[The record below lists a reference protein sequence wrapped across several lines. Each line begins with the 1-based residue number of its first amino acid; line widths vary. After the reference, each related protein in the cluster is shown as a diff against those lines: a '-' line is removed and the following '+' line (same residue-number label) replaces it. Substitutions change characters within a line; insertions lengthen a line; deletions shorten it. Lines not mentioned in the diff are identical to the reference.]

1 VRIVK
6 SIPGTWILILILLAM
21 FGVEISTHTMGNET
35 ALLKLG
41 ALPANGQ
48 LHGEYWRF
56 ITYAFLHL
64 NWTHIL
70 ANLALLWWVGR
81 IVERRVGTGRFA
93 VIYLVSIL
101 LSGATILFKYV
112 MSPSEGAA
120 IGASGGVFGLL
131 GTALVLVYRKDM
143 ATFGQDRGLRTGLWI
158 CLAIGLAISF
168 LPGVSIAGHIG
179 GLIAGLILGAIVA
192 AKDDNAWFRIR
203 RSSSGT

>member
-1 VRIVK
+1 MLIVK
-6 SIPGTWILILILLAM
+6 STLGTWILIFILLVM
-21 FGVEISTHTMGNET
+21 FGVELSTGAMGSGS

-41 ALPANGQ
+41 ALPGNGQ

-64 NWTHIL
+64 NWMHIV

-101 LSGATILFKYV
+101 LSGATILFKFR
-112 MSPSEGAA
+112 MAPSGGAA

-131 GTALVLVYRKDM
+131 GAALVLVYRRDM
-143 ATFGQDRGLRTGLWI
+143 AAFGQDSGLRTGLWI
-158 CLAIGLAISF
+158 SLAIGLAISF
-168 LPGVSIAGHIG
+168 LPGVSIAGHLG
-179 GLIAGLILGAIVA
+179 GLAAGLILGAMVA
-192 AKDDNAWFRIR
+192 PKEDTAWFRIR
-203 RSSSGT
+203 RSPSGT

>member
-1 VRIVK
+1 
-6 SIPGTWILILILLAM
+6 M
-21 FGVEISTHTMGNET
+21 FGIEIATHTMGDEN
-35 ALLKLG
+35 ALLKFG
-41 ALPANGQ
+41 ALPADGQ

-64 NWTHIL
+64 NWTHII

-93 VIYLVSIL
+93 LIYLVSIL

-112 MSPSEGAA
+112 MAPSEGAA
-120 IGASGGVFGLL
+120 LGASGGVFGLL
-131 GTALVLVYRKDM
+131 GAALVFVYRHDM
-143 ATFGQDRGLRTGLWI
+143 AAFGQDSGLRNGLWI

-179 GLIAGLILGAIVA
+179 GLIAGLIMGWIVA
-192 AKDDNAWFRIR
+192 AKEDNAWFRIR
-203 RSSSGT
+203 RGASRT